1 MSKKKK
7 LTNINRINLG
17 KILEIKAILEALSDI
32 EQTCYPANILIEI
45 ARKKVVKVFKNI
57 EKTRSILKI
66 ID

>member
-45 ARKKVVKVFKNI
+45 ARKKLWK
-57 EKTRSILKI
+57 SSKI
-66 ID
+66 SKKPDQFWK